1 MFEKYHTFEKPLTMK
16 EIINALSKTLK
27 VSFDESE
34 QNRVK
39 NMYYDL
45 VREKENLRIKTK
57 FLNKFENDDDEH
69 VYHIL
74 YGTIWYM
81 PKVDIQTL
89 KWNEMWEDVTDHEMF
104 SSPRFIAFKEKHG
117 RTFISPLKRNNKK
130 KGKKLNTSKKKQ
142 SSKKRRKNNLNSDTS
157 KTRSEQGDLG
167 SSSKKKRKAPSR
179 SAANISSNNNNS
191 SGSSSKRTRFAGTN
205 NNGYN
210 EEYIEKEIVFGP
222 NVQRL
227 GFYVDQVRIGN
238 KDMMAVSGINPRGYA
253 AQNTNIKV
261 GDIFVHCRNHRFE
274 ANFLDLDDIEEVKKR
289 MATKIRPVSFTIRRK
304 RRRQEQRS
312 RSNNT
317 NSRQTPIKRELT
329 SPSNRNGGSSR
340 SNRNAQALL

>member
-1 MFEKYHTFEKPLTMK
+1 M
-16 EIINALSKTLK
+16 
-27 VSFDESE
+27 
-34 QNRVK
+34 
-39 NMYYDL
+39 
-45 VREKENLRIKTK
+45 
-57 FLNKFENDDDEH
+57 
-69 VYHIL
+69 
-74 YGTIWYM
+74 
-81 PKVDIQTL
+81 
-89 KWNEMWEDVTDHEMF
+89 
-104 SSPRFIAFKEKHG
+104 
-117 RTFISPLKRNNKK
+117 
-130 KGKKLNTSKKKQ
+130 
-142 SSKKRRKNNLNSDTS
+142 
-157 KTRSEQGDLG
+157 
-167 SSSKKKRKAPSR
+167 
-179 SAANISSNNNNS
+179 
-191 SGSSSKRTRFAGTN
+191 
-205 NNGYN
+205 
-210 EEYIEKEIVFGP
+210 FGP